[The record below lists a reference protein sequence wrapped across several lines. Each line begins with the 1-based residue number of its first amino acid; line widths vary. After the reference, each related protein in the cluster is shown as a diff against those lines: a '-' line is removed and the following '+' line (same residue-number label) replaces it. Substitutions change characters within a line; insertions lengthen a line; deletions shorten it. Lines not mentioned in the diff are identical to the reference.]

1 MKLIVAILAFL
12 SISICGLAQRNDTVF
27 VRYMD
32 LHGDGENYR
41 IDTLF
46 SGRPTENHYLV
57 GTTMLPNSSSSYMT
71 YSYGLRLTGFSG
83 SDCNSHS
90 ESEAYGSSKV
100 LDVQRTD
107 STLIINCQVGENC
120 CYDFLGDVAA
130 DDHGVLDLIYH
141 GYGENCACNCCF
153 GLTYT
158 FSFENLYGEEK
169 KEPTGIMINGEEATL
184 FKL

>member
-1 MKLIVAILAFL
+1 MKLIVTLIAFL
-12 SISICGLAQRNDTVF
+12 TISICGFAQQNDTVF

-46 SGRPTENHYLV
+46 SARPTENHYLV
-57 GTTMLPNSSSSYMT
+57 GTTMLPNPSNQ
-71 YSYGLRLTGFSG
+71 YSMYPYGLWFTDFSG

-100 LDVQRTD
+100 LDVQWTD
-107 STLIINCQVGENC
+107 STLIINCQVGANC
-120 CYDFLGDVAA
+120 CYDFLGEISA
-130 DDHGVLDLIYH
+130 DDNGVLNLIYH

-158 FSFENLYGEEK
+158 FAIEKSQEEPK
-169 KEPTGIMINGEEATL
+169 PLTGIIINGDVETL